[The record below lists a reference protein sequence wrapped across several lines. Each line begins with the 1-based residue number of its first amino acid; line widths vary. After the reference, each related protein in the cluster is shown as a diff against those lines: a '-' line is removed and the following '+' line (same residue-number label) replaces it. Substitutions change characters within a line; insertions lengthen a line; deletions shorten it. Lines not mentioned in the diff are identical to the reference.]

1 MAATLALTSRAH
13 EYYTLSRCE
22 TVPKSQEFEPFF
34 PKRAMGAMRRAPI
47 GNDAPL
53 ALRRLEIIEPL
64 SRSALGKLEPV
75 RQGERPRLT
84 RANLC
89 EFVVSR
95 TAQEL

>member
-34 PKRAMGAMRRAPI
+34 PKHSMRE
-47 GNDAPL
+47 DADGSGL
-53 ALRRLEIIEPL
+53 HSVLSRLEMIEPL
-64 SRSALGKLEPV
+64 NRRALGKLEPV
-75 RQGERPRLT
+75 RRGERLRLT

>member
-22 TVPKSQEFEPFF
+22 TAPKSQEFEPFF
-34 PKRAMGAMRRAPI
+34 PKHAMRGNAN

-53 ALRRLEIIEPL
+53 ALCRLEIIEPL
-64 SRSALGKLEPV
+64 SWSALGKLEPV
-75 RQGERPRLT
+75 GRGERPRLT
-84 RANLC
+84 RADLC

>member
-34 PKRAMGAMRRAPI
+34 PKHAMWE
-47 GNDAPL
+47 DADGSGL
-53 ALRRLEIIEPL
+53 HSVLSRLEVVEPL
-64 SRSALGKLEPV
+64 SRRALGKLESE
-75 RQGERPRLT
+75 RRGERPRLT

-89 EFVVSR
+89 KFVVSR
-95 TAQEL
+95 TA

>member
-34 PKRAMGAMRRAPI
+34 PKRAMRE
-47 GNDAPL
+47 DADGSG
-53 ALRRLEIIEPL
+53 LRSVLIRPEVVEPL
-64 SRSALGKLEPV
+64 SRSALGKLEPE
-75 RQGERPRLT
+75 RRGERLRLT

>member
-22 TVPKSQEFEPFF
+22 TAPKSQEFEPFF
-34 PKRAMGAMRRAPI
+34 PKHAMR
-47 GNDAPL
+47 GNANGNGSPL
-53 ALRRLEIIEPL
+53 VLRRLEIIEPL

-75 RQGERPRLT
+75 GRGECLRLT
-84 RANLC
+84 RTNLC

>member
-34 PKRAMGAMRRAPI
+34 PKHAMRE
-47 GNDAPL
+47 DADGSGL
-53 ALRRLEIIEPL
+53 HSVLSRLEIVEPL
-64 SRSALGKLEPV
+64 SRSALGKPEPE
-75 RQGERPRLT
+75 RRGECLRLT